1 MTLEEIL
8 ASKKVFLSPSDIAPM
23 LRCDAQ
29 CIRKQAQQNP
39 AKLGFPIVVM
49 GSRIRI
55 PRIPFLRYWGYY

>member
-8 ASKKVFLSPSDIAPM
+8 ASKKQFLTPSDIAPV

-29 CIRKQAQQNP
+29 CIRRQAQQDP
-39 AKLGFPIVVM
+39 TKLGFPIVIM

-55 PRIPFLRYWGYY
+55 PRIPFLKYWGYY